1 MEKDLELIR
10 CRGEEVV
17 LIGDFNKQIGS
28 DYLGIPGN
36 KPIISYGGQMV
47 RDLLATENYLLVN
60 NSDKVTGGPWTR
72 EDPSDRNKKSC
83 LDFAIVS
90 IRLVAYIKELII
102 DKEKKY
108 AMNRVTYKKGKLT
121 LTPADHYTMFLV
133 LHNLPLGRQS
143 KEQVVK
149 WNLKKPGGWKTY
161 EEATNVK
168 AKDIRKIM
176 EDENKPVE
184 KVVQEFEKIHNKIKF
199 QAFGK
204 TRINPG
210 KRKGPVAR
218 NEELGAEE
226 LMKRQAKLFEEE
238 IQIIKDM
245 KHGRGT
251 KVFKLRE
258 VIQGPKKPGQ
268 EACSVKDPISKEMV
282 FAPKEIQKVSLRY
295 CRDVLTN
302 NAPDPDYLREIEIKE
317 IIHEVRMKESKESN
331 NRLPNENDFKNVV
344 DKMRKKK
351 KKTYDFLVNSGMFF
365 QKEVFRLCLRM
376 IQEEKFPVS
385 FDLTTLHQI
394 YKGKGLREE
403 LGNNR
408 FIHSKE
414 WLPRTCDFLV
424 VEKIKQCIVKE
435 TSKFQIGGIEKH
447 RPQEHLFSVKSVL
460 AMYSENDEDIIFQ
473 LYDIQNFFDKENL
486 RDAMNTLHKIGVDPK
501 MYRAWFNLNKNT
513 VIRVKNG
520 TGYSDWEEAGELIGQ
535 GTGGG
540 ALVSSVNLDSDVNEF
555 FEGSSSEVIYGGIR
569 LQPLMFQDDVVR
581 LAGNLASARAGNE
594 RLARVTK
601 LKQLEMHPDKT
612 DPIWEQGGT

>member
-168 AKDIRKIM
+168 AKDIRKII

-226 LMKRQAKLFEEE
+226 LIKRQAKLLEEE
-238 IQIIKDM
+238 IQNIKDM

-331 NRLPNENDFKNVV
+331 NRLPNENDFKKVV
-344 DKMRKKK
+344 DKMRKK
-351 KKTYDFLVNSGMFF
+351 
-365 QKEVFRLCLRM
+365 
-376 IQEEKFPVS
+376 
-385 FDLTTLHQI
+385 
-394 YKGKGLREE
+394 
-403 LGNNR
+403 
-408 FIHSKE
+408 
-414 WLPRTCDFLV
+414 
-424 VEKIKQCIVKE
+424 
-435 TSKFQIGGIEKH
+435 
-447 RPQEHLFSVKSVL
+447 
-460 AMYSENDEDIIFQ
+460 
-473 LYDIQNFFDKENL
+473 
-486 RDAMNTLHKIGVDPK
+486 
-501 MYRAWFNLNKNT
+501 
-513 VIRVKNG
+513 
-520 TGYSDWEEAGELIGQ
+520 
-535 GTGGG
+535 
-540 ALVSSVNLDSDVNEF
+540 
-555 FEGSSSEVIYGGIR
+555 
-569 LQPLMFQDDVVR
+569 
-581 LAGNLASARAGNE
+581 
-594 RLARVTK
+594 
-601 LKQLEMHPDKT
+601 
-612 DPIWEQGGT
+612 